1 MFFIPDYEALVG
13 TMKFLIVGLGNIGA
27 EYVATRHN
35 AGFMVLDVF
44 AARRSTT
51 FSAGRLGAVAT
62 CNFRGKQLV
71 LLKPSTYMNASGK
84 AIAYWLA
91 HEKIPVE
98 QLFVVVDD
106 LALPLG
112 TIRLRLQGSAGGHN
126 GLKDIAE
133 QLGTQKYARL
143 RLGIGHDFARG
154 HQVNFVLERFAEEEQ
169 DLLKDVLERSA
180 DAIEMALTMGFER
193 AMNQVNTEKSEDA
206 NR

>member
-1 MFFIPDYEALVG
+1 
-13 TMKFLIVGLGNIGA
+13 MKFLIVGLGNIGA

-44 AARRSTT
+44 AARRSTK
-51 FSAGRLGAVAT
+51 FSIGRLGAIAT

-91 HEKIPVE
+91 HEKIPIE
-98 QLFVVVDD
+98 QLLVVVDD
-106 LALPLG
+106 LALQLG

-154 HQVNFVLERFAEEEQ
+154 HQINFVLERFADEEQ
-169 DLLKDVLERSA
+169 EALEDVLNRGC
-180 DAIEMALTMGFER
+180 DAIEMALSIGFER
-193 AMNQVNTEKSEDA
+193 AMNIVNTEKKEVTEADA